1 MGVPVAQSPAAA
13 VTTRLTFMQPWL
25 SVAPWSSGSERCVL
39 LQGVLPAAHEA
50 MAASCT
56 HKYNLPF
63 LALTQ
68 RHKRELSLPELSPRC
83 YIFFSEDL
91 SRSREQLSVCV
102 SMN

>member
-1 MGVPVAQSPAAA
+1 MGVPVAKSPAAA

-50 MAASCT
+50 MAAS
-56 HKYNLPF
+56 KYNLLF

-68 RHKRELSLPELSPRC
+68 RHKREFSLPELSPRC